1 VEVERTAIATLRS
14 RARAA
19 GLGDDH
25 ARWLGCFDLSGLG
38 PIPDVPDGS

>member
-38 PIPDVPDGS
+38 PIPDVPNGS